1 MFNQILNEIKKYD
14 TIILHRHSKPDG
26 DAMGSQIGFKHILK
40 ENFPEKQIYMVGDDA
55 RYFSF
60 MEDSIMD
67 EIPDSTYEGALAIV
81 LDCGSSHLISDDR
94 YKLAE
99 KTVRFDHHIFCEN
112 ICELECVE
120 TSYESCAGLIADFA
134 RQTGLV
140 VNKLAAQSLYTGM
153 LTDSGRFR
161 YDSTSSRTFEIAAFL
176 MKAEFDTNEIFR
188 HLYADEYENKK
199 LKAQFVLKIQ
209 FTEHNVAY
217 IYTTREEFEQYGVD
231 SFTISRG
238 MVGTMADMK
247 DVDIWVNFTETEA
260 GVLCELRSSRF
271 NINPIAVKYGGGG
284 HQKASGATIADRETA
299 MAMLKDLDDMA
310 KGE

>member
-1 MFNQILNEIKKYD
+1 MFKQILDEIKKYD
-14 TIILHRHSKPDG
+14 TIILHRHTKPDG

-40 ENFPEKQIYMVGDDA
+40 ENFPEKQIFMVGDDV
-55 RYFSF
+55 RFFSF
-60 MEDSIMD
+60 MEDAIMD
-67 EIPDSTYEGALAIV
+67 EILDEVYSGSLAIV

-99 KTVRFDHHIFCEN
+99 KTIRFDHHLFCET
-112 ICELECVE
+112 ICDIECVE
-120 TSYESCAGLIADFA
+120 SSYESCAGLIADFA
-134 RQTGLV
+134 RQNALT
-140 VNKLAAQSLYTGM
+140 VNKLAAQSPYTGM

-188 HLYADEYENKK
+188 HLYAYEYENKK

-209 FTEHNVAY
+209 FMEHNVAY
-217 IYTTREEFEQYGVD
+217 IYTSKEEFDSYGVD

-247 DVDIWVNFTETEA
+247 GVDIWVNFTETEQ

-284 HQKASGATIADRETA
+284 HARQVAPPLQTTKLRWLCYMT
-299 MAMLKDLDDMA
+299 
-310 KGE
+310 

>member
-1 MFNQILNEIKKYD
+1 MFNQILNEIKKHD

-134 RQTGLV
+134 RQTGLT

-161 YDSTSSRTFEIAAFL
+161 YDSTSSRTFEVAAFL

-217 IYTTREEFEQYGVD
+217 IYTTREEFETYGVD

-247 DVDIWVNFTETEA
+247 GVDIWVNFTETEV

-284 HQKASGATIADRETA
+284 HQKASGATIADHATA

>member
-14 TIILHRHSKPDG
+14 SIILHRHSKPDG

-120 TSYESCAGLIADFA
+120 TSYESCAGLVADFA
-134 RQTGLV
+134 RQTGLT

>member
-1 MFNQILNEIKKYD
+1 MFKQILDEIKKYD
-14 TIILHRHSKPDG
+14 TIILHRHTKPDG

-40 ENFPEKQIYMVGDDA
+40 ENFPEKQIFMVGDDV
-55 RYFSF
+55 RFFSF
-60 MEDSIMD
+60 MEDAIMD
-67 EIPDSTYEGALAIV
+67 EISDEVYSGALAIV

-99 KTVRFDHHIFCEN
+99 KTIRFDHHLFCET
-112 ICELECVE
+112 ICDLECVE
-120 TSYESCAGLIADFA
+120 SSYESCAGLIADFA
-134 RQTGLV
+134 RQNALT

-217 IYTTREEFEQYGVD
+217 IYTSKEEFDSYGVD

-247 DVDIWVNFTETEA
+247 GVDIWVNFTETEQ

-284 HQKASGATIADRETA
+284 HAKASGATVADHETA
-299 MAMLKDLDDMA
+299 MAMLNDLDEMA

>member
-1 MFNQILNEIKKYD
+1 MFNQILNEIKNYD

-120 TSYESCAGLIADFA
+120 TSYESCAGLVADFA
-134 RQTGLV
+134 RQTGLT